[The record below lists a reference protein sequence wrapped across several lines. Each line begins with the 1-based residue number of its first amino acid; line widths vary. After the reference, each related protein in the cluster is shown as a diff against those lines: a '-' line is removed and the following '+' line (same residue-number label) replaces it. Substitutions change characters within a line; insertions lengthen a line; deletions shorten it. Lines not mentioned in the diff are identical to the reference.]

1 MKIFKCSAL
10 ALCFLMIGNLAATMY
25 SFNELN
31 KKEYELDIK
40 ITELDRLETK
50 IDMIYQECKLRDSTI
65 YRTLL
70 ELREEVTGSKTINSK
85 DKIAKL

>member
-1 MKIFKCSAL
+1 
-10 ALCFLMIGNLAATMY
+10 MIGNLADTMY

-31 KKEYELDIK
+31 KKEYQLDIK